1 MESSGG
7 HHNIWKLQGGDCSE
21 HVVQEM
27 WEKEYNGTSEGLSRH
42 FQTARKNQEG
52 KNHRE
57 PNRIHTQKILEKTL
71 NLYPGLMSRLKDLL
85 ISEVIHTRLQVKHPV
100 FNHSKAFK
108 KMRMWPFQR
117 RKINSQKQPLK
128 KYMHQIY

>member
-7 HHNIWKLQGGDCSE
+7 HHNIWKLRGGDCSE

-27 WEKEYNGTSEGLSRH
+27 REKEYNGTSEGPSRD

-85 ISEVIHTRLQVKHPV
+85 ISEDHPHEVAGLESDCSNTQFSTIAKH
-100 FNHSKAFK
+100 
-108 KMRMWPFQR
+108 
-117 RKINSQKQPLK
+117 
-128 KYMHQIY
+128 